1 MRSLFHKLI
10 LASAVVAA
18 AALTTNAA
26 MAATTVKVP
35 FSFTV
40 AGKLLPAGNYLV
52 KHDSTGNFVILENRE
67 SRQSFTWVL
76 GPGEP
81 QPDGQKIVLKFDAAD
96 QTHALESIQY
106 GSMTTARLDS
116 KHKSLSS
123 EQASA
128 RASQSR

>member
-1 MRSLFHKLI
+1 MRSIFHKLL
-10 LASAVVAA
+10 LASAVVAG

-40 AGKLLPAGNYLV
+40 AGKILPAGDYLV
-52 KHDSTGNFVILENRE
+52 KHDSTGSFVILENRE

-76 GPGEP
+76 GPGRPEP
-81 QPDGQKIVLKFDAAD
+81 NSHKIVLNFDAAD

-106 GSMTTARLDS
+106 GSMTTARLDNR
-116 KHKSLSS
+116 HKSLSS